1 MCRGKKFQ
9 PITSVNP
16 CPARRSAPTL
26 DLYFCISTPQSAAT
40 TAAQA
45 SPSFPGTIQTAMLY
59 KKYVLVSISSLP
71 DARLLVYCIIGKAQ
85 PMLRICCVIF
95 LSLFESQLYILQV
108 TQD

>member
-1 MCRGKKFQ
+1 
-9 PITSVNP
+9 
-16 CPARRSAPTL
+16 
-26 DLYFCISTPQSAAT
+26 
-40 TAAQA
+40 
-45 SPSFPGTIQTAMLY
+45 MLY